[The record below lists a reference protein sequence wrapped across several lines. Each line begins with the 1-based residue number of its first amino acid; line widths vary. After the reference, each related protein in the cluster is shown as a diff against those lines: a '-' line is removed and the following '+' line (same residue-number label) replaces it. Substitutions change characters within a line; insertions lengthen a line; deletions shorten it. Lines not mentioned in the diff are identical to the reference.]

1 MASLGRLWVSGNVAK
16 QGQMDPEIGT
26 QSHFGPKSSLGLK
39 NWDCKC
45 LRCPNR
51 HCHKT
56 KNLNGLRADTISHL
70 CTPIHSYFNRTNM
83 MVLEQEISWLLHPA
97 PLYGRAGLQSISI
110 VRNNHSLVLQ
120 RLIMIGP
127 TTTYSLRFRHC
138 TDVIFPQKQLTMF
151 RIVCSTLPYFGSTYK
166 NACAQ

>member
-1 MASLGRLWVSGNVAK
+1 MASLGRLRVSGNVAK

-26 QSHFGPKSSLGLK
+26 QSHFGQKSSLGLK

-83 MVLEQEISWLLHPA
+83 MVLEQEISWLVHHA
-97 PLYGRAGLQSISI
+97 LYGRAGLQSISI

-120 RLIMIGP
+120 RLMIGP
-127 TTTYSLRFRHC
+127 TTTYSLRSA
-138 TDVIFPQKQLTMF
+138 TAQMWYILPKQLT
-151 RIVCSTLPYFGSTYK
+151 TLWFFL
-166 NACAQ
+166 